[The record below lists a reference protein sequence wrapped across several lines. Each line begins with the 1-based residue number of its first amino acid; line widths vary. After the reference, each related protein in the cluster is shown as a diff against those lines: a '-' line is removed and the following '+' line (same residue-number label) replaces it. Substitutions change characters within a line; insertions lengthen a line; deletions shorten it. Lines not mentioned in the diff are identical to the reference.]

1 MSGNRVSS
9 MSALTSGG
17 AGGIYN
23 RDVEHYGR
31 MGSRRCS
38 RGAFARWRTCSP
50 NAIVDLEILAGQHAG
65 VGRRVGRSDSPASRT
80 SEAALER
87 RDDGD
92 SRRCRASAHWTDGW
106 KSVSIRRTLTL
117 YLRGTRGSPEV
128 ERNCENS
135 AVLTY
140 DAHGATQQQS
150 AAISPLSEH
159 SLIGSRDV
167 PPHTKCPPPL
177 GSDL

>member
-1 MSGNRVSS
+1 MRGRQEACRVSGQLEIERSTCAAVSGNRVSS

-106 KSVSIRRTLTL
+106 KSVSIRRTLNGTESDEKAFTL
-117 YLRGTRGSPEV
+117 HV
-128 ERNCENS
+128 K
-135 AVLTY
+135 
-140 DAHGATQQQS
+140 GAPRV
-150 AAISPLSEH
+150 A
-159 SLIGSRDV
+159 
-167 PPHTKCPPPL
+167 PP
-177 GSDL
+177 

>member
-1 MSGNRVSS
+1 MSGQLEIERSTCAAVSGNRVSS

-106 KSVSIRRTLTL
+106 KSVSIRRTLNFSSSQRL
-117 YLRGTRGSPEV
+117 WAGIF
-128 ERNCENS
+128 S
-135 AVLTY
+135 A
-140 DAHGATQQQS
+140 
-150 AAISPLSEH
+150 PLS
-159 SLIGSRDV
+159 SATRLPPSGMPPDAPATPKTVRSR
-167 PPHTKCPPPL
+167 HFLSGQT
-177 GSDL
+177 